1 MRVNKRGLMMVA
13 VFIVFMLGARSSVSS
28 EEMKHWDDRLY
39 WVDYPKNALPVW
51 HPRADMVSLKL
62 SEGEELVVSVRTL
75 PTNLVLSNA
84 TLLIIRPD
92 GLSIRLS
99 GTGSINSNV
108 TLAAQVKA
116 FGRELGLDEGSIVL
130 HEPAQILFLSG
141 DGTLLMGDYTIRV
154 ESGESVLF
162 GNAYGL
168 LGTDGYG
175 RDLWVGFVR
184 ATWGTIVLAG
194 FAVLFVIVI
203 GLPFGVMSGYY
214 SNVVGDAARV
224 LVEAFHSI
232 PAIPLVLVMIYAVS
246 KVGAYTKLIIPDWLA
261 GIIIALFFFSQYSNS
276 VRGIVENEKVQEYIA
291 ASKSM
296 GASDVY
302 IIFRHILPLVL
313 SYTLSYVSMLFPR
326 VVAFVSVLGLF
337 NIIPGTNWG
346 SYTSE
351 LLKQGALMGRYWWA
365 VLVSAV
371 VIAFF
376 AIAVSS
382 VLKEDVDQWQP
393 RL

>member
-1 MRVNKRGLMMVA
+1 MVA

-51 HPRADMVSLKL
+51 HPRADMGGSLKL
-62 SEGEELVVSVRTL
+62 SEGDEVVVSVRTL

-99 GTGSINSNV
+99 GTGSVNSNV

-116 FGRELGLDEGSIVL
+116 FGRELGLDEGGSIVL

-154 ESGESVLF
+154 ESGGEVVLF

-175 RDLWVGFVR
+175 RDLWAGFVR

-214 SNVVGDAARV
+214 SNVIGDAAGCLWRR
-224 LVEAFHSI
+224 F
-232 PAIPLVLVMIYAVS
+232 
-246 KVGAYTKLIIPDWLA
+246 T
-261 GIIIALFFFSQYSNS
+261 QYRQS
-276 VRGIVENEKVQEYIA
+276 
-291 ASKSM
+291 
-296 GASDVY
+296 
-302 IIFRHILPLVL
+302 L
-313 SYTLSYVSMLFPR
+313 SS
-326 VVAFVSVLGLF
+326 
-337 NIIPGTNWG
+337 W
-346 SYTSE
+346 
-351 LLKQGALMGRYWWA
+351 
-365 VLVSAV
+365 
-371 VIAFF
+371 
-376 AIAVSS
+376 
-382 VLKEDVDQWQP
+382 
-393 RL
+393 

>member
-1 MRVNKRGLMMVA
+1 
-13 VFIVFMLGARSSVSS
+13 
-28 EEMKHWDDRLY
+28 
-39 WVDYPKNALPVW
+39 
-51 HPRADMVSLKL
+51 
-62 SEGEELVVSVRTL
+62 
-75 PTNLVLSNA
+75 
-84 TLLIIRPD
+84 
-92 GLSIRLS
+92 
-99 GTGSINSNV
+99 
-108 TLAAQVKA
+108 
-116 FGRELGLDEGSIVL
+116 
-130 HEPAQILFLSG
+130 
-141 DGTLLMGDYTIRV
+141 
-154 ESGESVLF
+154 
-162 GNAYGL
+162 
-168 LGTDGYG
+168 
-175 RDLWVGFVR
+175 
-184 ATWGTIVLAG
+184 
-194 FAVLFVIVI
+194 
-203 GLPFGVMSGYY
+203 
-214 SNVVGDAARV
+214 
-224 LVEAFHSI
+224 
-232 PAIPLVLVMIYAVS
+232 MIYAVS

-302 IIFRHILPLVL
+302 IILRHILPPLVL
-313 SYTLSYVSMLFPR
+313 SYTLSYVSMLFPPR

-337 NIIPGTNWG
+337 NIIPGTNWGG

-376 AIAVSS
+376 AIAVSN